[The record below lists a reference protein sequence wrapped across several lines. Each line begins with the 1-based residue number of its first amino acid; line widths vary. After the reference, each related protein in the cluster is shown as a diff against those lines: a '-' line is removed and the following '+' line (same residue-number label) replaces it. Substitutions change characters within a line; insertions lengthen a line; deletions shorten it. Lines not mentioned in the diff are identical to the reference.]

1 VQTGILVFSAAVHD
15 AIPDSRLQFTVFAN
29 AAPIQHTS
37 DAWTARSLAV
47 CSAAVSDR
55 VTALFVAFRAQCK
68 ADSSFA
74 RLCASLFAL
83 HVAGE
88 LKGLFGAVAC
98 LSGWLLM
105 KFTYSEA
112 AFDLVFL

>member
-1 VQTGILVFSAAVHD
+1 
-15 AIPDSRLQFTVFAN
+15 VFAN
-29 AAPIQHTS
+29 AAPIQHTL

-88 LKGLFGAVAC
+88 LKGLFGAVASFVR
-98 LSGWLLM
+98 LAPYDIYI
-105 KFTYSEA
+105 F
-112 AFDLVFL
+112 